1 MGLSS
6 PGLTRP
12 ICVLMRT
19 QLSRNSAAAG
29 ILLAAASL
37 LTLLGPAAAAR
48 AASSDPVATGSALGG
63 ELAWKDFEATA
74 ALDPIADSHC
84 CELDFGAAG
93 LTVTGPFA
101 APDGESSGMVF
112 SWTAAPRDPA
122 YLVTVTSLSSKGFST
137 WIAGDESLRAL
148 PDLGVVPSGNLSVFE
163 SGAVDVISWNF
174 LEFSCALL
182 ALRLEDYARLRSHLE
197 RSDFDVNAG
206 LPRIGE
212 RLIATPEPAT
222 SLLLSQGV
230 LLLAL
235 LRPRRPLSRCGR

>member
-1 MGLSS
+1 
-6 PGLTRP
+6 
-12 ICVLMRT
+12 MRT
-19 QLSRNSAAAG
+19 QLSRNFSAARMQ
-29 ILLAAASL
+29 LAAAAL
-37 LTLLGPAAAAR
+37 LALFWPAAAAR
-48 AASSDPVATGSALGG
+48 AAFSDPLAAGPAAGG
-63 ELAWKDFEATA
+63 ERAWKDFEVTA
-74 ALDPIADSHC
+74 VADPIADSHC

-93 LTVTGPFA
+93 LAVTGPFV
-101 APDGESSGMVF
+101 APDGESGGMVF

-122 YLVTVTSLSSKGFST
+122 YLVTVTSLSSRGFST

-148 PDLGVVPSGNLSVFE
+148 PDLGVVPAGNLSVFE

-182 ALRLEDYARLRSHLE
+182 ALRLEDYARLRSLLE
-197 RSDFDVNAG
+197 RSDFDANAS
-206 LPRIGE
+206 LPGIGE
-212 RLIATPEPAT
+212 RMIATPEPAT